1 MRLRQFIHLPGVVVL
16 LLALMM
22 PVGAALA
29 QDDTPTDDEV
39 NAIARKLY
47 CPVCPNEPLDVCTT
61 QACVQWRGTIRQKLI
76 EGWSEDEIRQYFADQ
91 YGDRVLSTPPAR
103 GFNWLVYLL
112 PPIVILGGVVV
123 LVRVIRSWRQTPA
136 SEEAQASVDVESEDP
151 YVAQLEDEL
160 RRRA

>member
-1 MRLRQFIHLPGVVVL
+1 MRRFIHLAAVAAL
-16 LLALMM
+16 LLALTLQ
-22 PVGAALA
+22 VGAALA
-29 QDDTPTDDEV
+29 QDGTPTEDEV

-61 QACVQWRGTIRQKLI
+61 QACIQWRGIIRQKLT

-112 PPIVILGGVVV
+112 PPVVILGGVVV

-136 SEEAQASVDVESEDP
+136 SEEPLASVELEDP
-151 YVAQLEDEL
+151 YVAQLEEEL

>member
-1 MRLRQFIHLPGVVVL
+1 MRMRRFIHLAGVAAL
-16 LLALMM
+16 LLALMLQ
-22 PVGAALA
+22 VGAALA
-29 QDDTPTDDEV
+29 QDGTPTDDEV

-47 CPVCPNEPLDVCTT
+47 CPVCPNEPLDVCAT
-61 QACVQWRGTIRQKLI
+61 QACIQWRGIIRQKLT

-112 PPIVILGGVVV
+112 PPVVILGGVVV
-123 LVRVIRSWRQTPA
+123 FVRVLRSWRQAPA
-136 SEEAQASVDVESEDP
+136 SEEPLASVESEDP
-151 YVAQLEDEL
+151 YVAQLEEEL